1 MSRLGIVTGM
11 LTEAACLGAAA
22 ENSDLDR
29 PLIYCAGASADRA
42 LEGARQLVESGVAG
56 LVSFGIAG
64 GLDPDLHPGALMV
77 PAVVIAPDGS
87 RLETDA
93 PWRGRLMAALAGQS
107 ARFPQGVAEGPLA
120 GSAEVVATPADKVRL
135 LERTGAQA
143 VDMESHAV
151 AGAAAAAGL
160 PFLAIRCVAD
170 RAQRA
175 LPRAVLGGVGPEGR
189 VRVLAV
195 VVGILRSPGEL
206 GGVLTLARDSRRAL
220 SCLRRVALLAGPRF
234 GL

>member
-1 MSRLGIVTGM
+1 VADLGIITGLSREMALLRVPGMSRPDIHAEVAFGARRAG
-11 LTEAACLGAAA
+11 EAAQRMVARGSL
-22 ENSDLDR
+22 
-29 PLIYCAGASADRA
+29 A
-42 LEGARQLVESGVAG
+42 LL
-56 LVSFGIAG
+56 SFGIAG

-107 ARFPQGVAEGPLA
+107 TRFPQGVAEGPLA
-120 GSAEVVATPADKVRL
+120 GAAEVVATPADKVRL

-170 RAQRA
+170 RAGRA
-175 LPRAVLGGVGPEGR
+175 LPRAVLGGVGPEGW
-189 VRVLAV
+189 VRVLSV
-195 VVGILRSPGEL
+195 LTGILRSPGEL
-206 GGVLTLARDSRRAL
+206 GGVLALARDSRRAL